1 MVFLEGRC
9 LVMPRGKPWSSE
21 EEKRL
26 RELVDARC
34 SLREIAVK
42 MGKSVESVRQKMFKL
57 GLKEL
62 EQTQKLCSSS
72 TRESLPDGLPT
83 IEEALKELA
92 ATWHSLKKP
101 DLSHTEVQRLKALA
115 HTIIAYKQ
123 FFADYA
129 HYREIED
136 RLIETSKENDALVR
150 KNEEITKERDA
161 LQEKC
166 AELTKKNEKT
176 AGKKETSNDQP

>member
-1 MVFLEGRC
+1 
-9 LVMPRGKPWSSE
+9 MPRGKPWSSE
-21 EEKRL
+21 EEKCL

-62 EQTQKLCSSS
+62 EQAQKLCSSS
-72 TRESLPDGLPT
+72 TCASLPDKLLT
-83 IEEALKELA
+83 IEEALKKLDD
-92 ATWHSLKKP
+92 TLHSLEKP
-101 DLSHTEVQRLKALA
+101 DLSFTEVQRLKALA

-123 FFADYA
+123 FFAEYA
-129 HYREIED
+129 RYRGIED
-136 RLIETSKENDALVR
+136 RLIETSEENDALVR

-161 LQEKC
+161 LLEKC
-166 AELTKKNEKT
+166 AELTEKNDET
-176 AGKKETSNDQP
+176 AGKKETSNDLP